1 MQKLALVKSPTDKMN
16 VILSSHRVV
25 VGKYNVVLRCF
36 MCGKCVK
43 QAIQIINMPISDR
56 DPVDA
61 LNREPAVQE
70 MLAEAERPT
79 ETPAVTISSE
89 TQDSVSVVASSTG
102 PISPTSGS
110 KSAESKPSSPN
121 STKTKRLSMPKIMM
135 DGDIPRVNSP
145 LSPGVRQARIPMDEG
160 YERRSQA
167 DDDESASRPVSVA
180 ETAETKDAA
189 VASSSPGVEQKQD
202 NTKDEAKS
210 DTTIEVNPANV
221 ELPMSPAP
229 VEESSALSIVVP
241 EVVEA
246 APASAATKAEP
257 TAVADGAL
265 PVLPSP
271 RKQYSA
277 DVLLPLLI
285 FSVVKSNPPMLI
297 SNLR

>member
-25 VGKYNVVLRCF
+25 VGKYNIDLQRFICD
-36 MCGKCVK
+36 KCAK
-43 QAIQIINMPISDR
+43 QAMQIINLPISDC

-70 MLAEAERPT
+70 MLAEAEQPA
-79 ETPAVTISSE
+79 ETPAVTTSSE
-89 TQDSVSVVASSTG
+89 TQDSVSVVASPTG
-102 PISPTSGS
+102 PISPTGIS
-110 KSAESKPSSPN
+110 KAAESKPSLPTSSKN
-121 STKTKRLSMPKIMM
+121 KRLSMPKIMM
-135 DGDIPRVNSP
+135 DGDIPRVDSP

-167 DDDESASRPVSVA
+167 DDDESISRPMSVA
-180 ETAETKDAA
+180 ETAETTEAT
-189 VASSSPGVEQKQD
+189 VASSSPDAEHKQD
-202 NTKDEAKS
+202 STKDEAKS
-210 DTTIEVNPANV
+210 DSTTEVNPANV
-221 ELPMSPAP
+221 ELPMSPTP
-229 VEESSALSIVVP
+229 VEESSTPSIVVP
-241 EVVEA
+241 EIIET
-246 APASAATKAEP
+246 APASTATKTEP
-257 TAVADGAL
+257 AAVADDAL
-265 PVLPSP
+265 LVLPSS